1 MSKTTMLGIASAT
14 FALLSGC
21 TGSAQGPQAT
31 AASRATPAATGEAPF
46 VRQTE
51 VGGRLPASDQKFGA
65 IEGPRL
71 KGYVEELAGIAR
83 RYRDNGH
90 PQFWGR
96 IIGTEGD
103 AETAQWMLQKFR
115 ALGMTDVREQTIEL
129 SPQWMP

>member
-1 MSKTTMLGIASAT
+1 MRKTTMLRIAPAA
-14 FALLSGC
+14 FALLSAC
-21 TGSAQGPQAT
+21 TGSAQGPEAST
-31 AASRATPAATGEAPF
+31 ASRATPGATGEAPF
-46 VRQTE
+46 IRKSE
-51 VGGRLPASDQKFGA
+51 VGGRLPSSDQKYGS

-96 IIGTEGD
+96 IIGTESD

-115 ALGMTDVREQTIEL
+115 ALGMTDVRE
-129 SPQWMP
+129 